1 MEIFM
6 EYLDKAASFCLAA
19 SLLVLV
25 TFSFGT
31 KFVKFISD
39 LVNIFKKQIAL
50 KFEQESPNRKP
61 LQR

>member
-25 TFSFGT
+25 TFSFET

-39 LVNIFKKQIAL
+39 LVNIFK
-50 KFEQESPNRKP
+50 NR
-61 LQR
+61 